1 MLYKKYFRSNDT
13 SSGIAGKGFC
23 PVKLRTLTLGIVL
36 AATAALPACTCT
48 RNDASAAQETSIR
61 HIYRGNP
68 LATRS
73 DLQKAAVDILRPL
86 LPYYSDGKARLH
98 QGYTGASYPD
108 STAEMEAFSRPVW
121 ALGPLWAGGGRDS
134 ELWNT
139 FMHGLI
145 SGTDPANPEYW
156 GNVGDYDQKIVEMAA
171 IGLALAIAPEQV
183 WEPLTKEQQD
193 NVYNWLNNANLR
205 KAWPCNWEMFR
216 VVVNLGFRRVGR
228 PYDKKSVESALNAI
242 EPWYL
247 GNGWYTDGENA
258 HVDHYNSWGMHFY
271 CLLYAALMKD
281 EDPVRAELYKER
293 ARVFA
298 QDYMYYFGDDGS
310 AIPYGRSLAYRFAE
324 AAFWAAYAYADVGG
338 IEPGVLK
345 GLFLRNMRKWLSR
358 PIFDTSGVLTVGYAY
373 PNMSMAESYN
383 GFGSV
388 YWGMK
393 SFLVL
398 ALPEDH
404 PFWAAEELP
413 MPELPASRRM
423 DGPHF
428 IAQRDGAHCVFFAAG
443 QKPRMQH
450 THGQAKYEKF
460 AYSNLYGFGVPK
472 GPYGL
477 SQIVPDSML
486 AVTDVGSDRYAVKR
500 DTKDYEVTDDWIR
513 TDWSPLMGVTIHTWI
528 VPALPWHVRI
538 HEITADRPLQTFDG
552 GFAFPA
558 DGVSAKTDRKS
569 VFVSQSGGMS
579 CGAVDLF
586 GGRSPVNQNTEPNTN
601 LILPR
606 ATIPGL
612 QGNVPKGTSTLVSAF
627 YCGTGDRGATPSV
640 TTSDDA
646 YTVRIGGRTVIV
658 PRRK

>member
-1 MLYKKYFRSNDT
+1 M
-13 SSGIAGKGFC
+13 
-23 PVKLRTLTLGIVL
+23 KLRTITIGIFL
-36 AATAALPACTCT
+36 AATAALPACICT
-48 RNDASAAQETSIR
+48 QNESSAPQETAIH

-121 ALGPLWAGGGRDS
+121 ALGPLWAGGGGRDS

-156 GNVGDYDQKIVEMAA
+156 GNVGDYDQKIVEMAS

-216 VVVNLGFRRVGR
+216 VVVNLGFKRVGR

-298 QDYMYYFGDDGS
+298 QDYLYYFGDDGS

-404 PFWAAEELP
+404 PFWTAEELP

-486 AVTDVGSDRYAVKR
+486 AITDVGSDRYAVKR

-513 TDWSPLMGVTIHTWI
+513 TDWSPLMGVTVRTWI

-538 HEITADRPLQTFDG
+538 HEITTDRALQTFDG

-579 CGAVDLF
+579 CGAVDLS
-586 GGRSPVNQNTEPNTN
+586 GGRSPVNQSTEPNTN

-627 YCGTGDRGATPSV
+627 FCGNGEHSVTPSV
-640 TTSDDA
+640 TITEDA
-646 YTVRIGGRTVIV
+646 YTVRIGGRTIVI
-658 PRRK
+658 PRKK

>member
-1 MLYKKYFRSNDT
+1 MKLLPL
-13 SSGIAGKGFC
+13 GIA
-23 PVKLRTLTLGIVL
+23 LTAI
-36 AATAALPACTCT
+36 AAMPSCISSNEA
-48 RNDASAAQETSIR
+48 DETNAVSIR
-61 HIYRGNP
+61 HVYRGNP
-68 LATRS
+68 LETRS
-73 DLQKAAVDILRPL
+73 DLQRAAVDVLRPL
-86 LPYYSDGKARLH
+86 LPYYSEGGARLH
-98 QGYTGASYPD
+98 QGFTGASYPD

-121 ALGPLWAGGGRDS
+121 ALGPLWAGGGDDPGLRDVCVR
-134 ELWNT
+134 
-139 FMHGLI
+139 GLI
-145 SGTDPANPEYW
+145 SGTDPAHPEYW
-156 GNVGDYDQKIVEMAA
+156 GNVGDYDQRIVEMAA
-171 IGLALAIAPEQV
+171 IGLALAIAPEKV
-183 WEPLTKEQQD
+183 WDPLTPEQQD
-193 NVYNWLNNANLR
+193 NLYNWLNSANLR

-228 PYDKKSVESALNAI
+228 PYDKKSVESALKSM

-258 HVDHYNSWGMHFY
+258 HADHYNSWGMHFY
-271 CLLYAALMKD
+271 CLLYAAFMKD

-293 ARVFA
+293 ARIFA
-298 QDYMYYFGDDGS
+298 RDYLYYFADDGS

-345 GLFLRNMRKWLSR
+345 GLFLRNMRKWFSR
-358 PIFDTSGVLTVGYAY
+358 PIFDAGGVLTVGYAY

-413 MPELPASRRM
+413 MPELPASRRI

-428 IAQRDGAHCVFFAAG
+428 IAQRDGGHSVFFAAG

-460 AYSNLYGFGVPK
+460 AYSNLYGFGAPK

-486 AVTDVGSDRYAVKR
+486 AVADVGSDRYAVKR
-500 DTKDYEVTDDWIR
+500 ETKDYKLTDDWIR
-513 TDWSPLMGVTIHTWI
+513 TDWSPLMGVTIRTWI

-558 DGVSAKTDRKS
+558 DGTS
-569 VFVSQSGGMS
+569 VRNGTGDNNSKFISVTGGGMRNE
-579 CGAVDLF
+579 AVDLS
-586 GGRSPVNQNTEPNTN
+586 GGRTPVNQSTEPNTN

-606 ATIPGL
+606 ATVPGL
-612 QGNVPKGTSTLVSAF
+612 QGNIPKGKTVLVSAF
-627 YCGTGDRGATPSV
+627 YCGSEIPGAGSRPRAETPSV
-640 TTSDDA
+640 ETSGEA
-646 YTVRIGGRTVIV
+646 YTVRIGGKTVVI
-658 PRRK
+658 PR